1 MPWQFF
7 SRKWKLKR
15 NWEKLE
21 KKSFVLN
28 SFHSYSCTI
37 VWPGLIPSRS
47 RWGSGQ
53 ERGLSPCRWVW
64 RAAGGSLPL
73 RLTFSSTPS
82 PQNPVFNTWPDALNY
97 STFSIFHMAPFSM
110 FVALAL
116 CNFHGKK
123 MFLSYF
129 KTQARQ
135 SKGLVS
141 LVWRLL
147 CIETERGLW

>member
-1 MPWQFF
+1 MRTNNRNFNSNCHGNF
-7 SRKWKLKR
+7 LAGKENCEEKRNAR

-37 VWPGLIPSRS
+37 VQPGLIPSRS

-73 RLTFSSTPS
+73 RLTFSSTPF

-110 FVALAL
+110 FVALDL

-123 MFLSYF
+123 NVFV
-129 KTQARQ
+129 
-135 SKGLVS
+135 LV
-141 LVWRLL
+141 
-147 CIETERGLW
+147 

>member
-1 MPWQFF
+1 MRKNNTRIWLKWPAQFF
-7 SRKWKLKR
+7 LGNEKGCNTLFKKNAW

-21 KKSFVLN
+21 KNPFVLN
-28 SFHSYSCTI
+28 FFHSYSCTI
-37 VWPGLIPSRS
+37 VWPRLIPSRS

-123 MFLSYF
+123 NVF
-129 KTQARQ
+129 
-135 SKGLVS
+135 V
-141 LVWRLL
+141 LL
-147 CIETERGLW
+147 